1 MNQHK
6 KYAACAAV
14 LLLAATMLFS
24 CNQKP
29 TTDVPADSVTT
40 STVTAADTVA
50 ETPTTQTPAQSPE
63 TEPILPPTTEAVTEQ
78 ETASVPTPESNVSAY
93 PAVITENGRDALVGI
108 APAAG
113 GTYIDPLTGTAVK
126 KEEAERR
133 PAAIMLNNITVALP
147 QQNIGAADIIYECQ
161 VEGGLTRL
169 MGVFNDYAN
178 LKAIGSIR
186 SSREYYIDFAAN
198 HDAVYVHAGGS
209 EEAYRNLKSRYIHN
223 IDAVNDGSVSGYF
236 YRDPN
241 RLGKMGYEHTLVIDG
256 DKLNGAI
263 AAKGYRTT
271 YADIFDNP
279 LQFVGEN
286 QRIDLT
292 EGSGAK
298 QMSVKF
304 GAHTTQ
310 FVYNASQ
317 NRYMRWQNGSK
328 HIDGVTGE
336 QLGFENVFVLICPYT
351 LTKDD
356 YNHIEV
362 VTVGTG
368 KGYYFTGGEVV
379 EIQWSKATGDSPIRL
394 YYASGKEVTLTPG
407 KTNFE
412 VISYDKNLSV
422 SK

>member
-6 KYAACAAV
+6 KYAVSAAV

-50 ETPTTQTPAQSPE
+50 EAPTTQAPVQSPD
-63 TEPILPPTTEAVTEQ
+63 TEQIPTPTTEAVTEQ

-133 PAAIMLNNITVALP
+133 PTAIMLNNITVALP

-263 AAKGYRTT
+263 AAKGYRTA
-271 YADIFDNP
+271 YADSFDSP
-279 LQFVGEN
+279 LQFVGEH

-298 QMSVKF
+298 QISVKF

-362 VTVGTG
+362 ATVGTG

-394 YYASGKEVTLTPG
+394 YYASGKEITLTPG

>member
-6 KYAACAAV
+6 KYAVSAAA
-14 LLLAATMLFS
+14 LLLAVMVLFS
-24 CNQKP
+24 CNQ
-29 TTDVPADSVTT
+29 TADTDDTAESVTT
-40 STVTAADTVA
+40 GSVTVSESESSV
-50 ETPTTQTPAQSPE
+50 EPTTEQTPDTESHPAQ
-63 TEPILPPTTEAVTEQ
+63 TTEAVTEQ
-78 ETASVPTPESNVSAY
+78 ETASVSNPESNVSAY

-108 APAAG
+108 APAADG
-113 GTYIDPLTGTAVK
+113 SYVDPLTGTSVE

-133 PAAIMLNNITVALP
+133 PVAIMLNNITVALP

-169 MGVFNDYAN
+169 MGVFNDYAD

-209 EEAYRNLKSRYIHN
+209 EEAYRNLKSRKIHSV
-223 IDAVNDGSVSGYF
+223 DAVNDGVVSGYF

-263 AAKGYRTT
+263 AAKGYRTA
-271 YADIFDNP
+271 YADSFDSP
-279 LQFVGEN
+279 LQFVGEH

-362 VTVGTG
+362 ATVGTG

-379 EIQWSKATGDSPIRL
+379 EIQWSKATGDSPICL